1 MNFYLYQTNRHKQN
15 KIILYTLII
24 IILIILFLANCTKKL
39 SVKQYIDVAK
49 VQINKGEYLKAYSNL
64 IKAKS
69 LAPNNAVIWYYL
81 GIIQL
86 RLGNIDR
93 AINNEEIALQ
103 LDKTNP
109 RIIVNLGYLY
119 TISGYYNKAYIL
131 AKKLINSQN
140 YKIYGY
146 LILGNV
152 KALKGQISK
161 AKRFFIKA
169 INKNPNNYEAY
180 LDLANL
186 YILTGEYDLAET
198 CYQKAIELNPYSPY
212 VYLAI
217 AHFYIFLKKI
227 DEAEHYF
234 KKAISMSSNKNIRLR
249 YEVALGDFY
258 LKFKKFKKAF
268 TLFQLLFD
276 KYQYSKPEIVLKL
289 AFSAINL
296 KNFDLAQKLLDKLNT
311 IIPNSYCVAYLQG
324 LLYLCQGDYVDA
336 RYQFN
341 KCQNIVADVNSLYI
355 LSILKLLTGYEKQSI
370 AKLNQA
376 LQLNPV
382 SAKVEWLLAC
392 LYTQNHQPILALTH
406 LIHLIDSPKY
416 AHLAHDLIAIN
427 LIISGQTITAGKEL
441 KLIKYA
447 YPKDRL
453 LPVLELALLLKKNKR
468 DFLFKKI
475 EKLWQKGTLPLPA
488 VSICRFYPEIFK
500 GLKSPLMS
508 QDSYILYATA
518 ACLNAGDVKLAD
530 QLIDKASNQDSPSWL
545 FLKASILIKE
555 GKYQQ
560 SQILLTELIQKRPN
574 YYIVYDLLGDT
585 YLRNKKY
592 KQAAQSYLQA
602 LKYNPDDINALNNR
616 AWCLLHLS
624 RPNALEDARALAEKA
639 LDLSPKDPKIMDTLG
654 WIYYKLNMYSA
665 GLQLVKR
672 ANRLNPNDITIK
684 KHLLVILKDKKSL
697 GTFN

>member
-1 MNFYLYQTNRHKQN
+1 MKYIQQN
-15 KIILYTLII
+15 NSKIKILILF
-24 IILIILFLANCTKKL
+24 IILILLFSFSCAKKL
-39 SVKQYIDVAK
+39 SINQYINLAK
-49 VQINKGEYLKAYSNL
+49 TQINQGNYLKAYSNL

-69 LAPNNAVIWYYL
+69 LNPHKAIIWYYL

-86 RLGNIDR
+86 RLGNIR
-93 AINNEEIALQ
+93 GAINNEEIALQ
-103 LDKTNP
+103 FDKNNP
-109 RIIVNLGYLY
+109 KIMIKLGYLY
-119 TISGYYNKAYIL
+119 IISGYYNKAYLL
-131 AKKLINSQN
+131 AKRLINSNN

-146 LILGNV
+146 LILGNIQ
-152 KALKGQISK
+152 ALKGQISK
-161 AKRFFIKA
+161 AKKLFIKA

-186 YILTGEYDLAET
+186 YILTAKYNLAET
-198 CYQKAIELNPYSPY
+198 CYQKAIKLNSDSPY
-212 VYLAI
+212 VYLAT
-217 AHFYIFLKKI
+217 AYFYVFLKRVSK
-227 DEAEHYF
+227 AEYYF
-234 KKAISMSSNKNIRLR
+234 KKAISISKDKNIKLK
-249 YEVALGDFY
+249 YEVTLGNFY
-258 LKFKKFKKAF
+258 LRFKKFKKAY
-268 TLFQLLFD
+268 TLFHELFD
-276 KYQYSKPEIVLKL
+276 KYKYSKPDIVLKL

-296 KNFDLAQKLLDKLNT
+296 KDFNLAQKLLNKLNN

-324 LLYLCQGDYVDA
+324 LLNLYQGDYIDA

-341 KCQNIVADVNSLYI
+341 RCQNIVADVNSLYM
-355 LSILKLLTGYEKQSI
+355 LSVLKLLTGYEKQSI

-376 LQLNPV
+376 LQLDPTSSN
-382 SAKVEWLLAC
+382 VEWLLSC
-392 LYTQNHQPILALTH
+392 LYTQNNQPILALTH
-406 LIHLIDSPKY
+406 LIHLIDCPKY

-427 LIISGQTITAGKEL
+427 LIMSGQTITATKEL
-441 KLIKYA
+441 RLIRYA

-453 LPVLELALLLKKNKR
+453 LPTLELALLLKKNKR
-468 DFLFKKI
+468 DLLLKKI
-475 EKLWQKGTLPLPA
+475 KKLWQKGTLPLPA

-508 QDSYILYATA
+508 KDSYILYATA

-530 QLIDKASNQDSPSWL
+530 QLIDKALNQDSPSWL

-574 YYIVYDLLGDT
+574 YYIAYDLLGDT
-585 YLRNKKY
+585 YLRDKKY

-665 GLQLVKR
+665 GLELVKR
-672 ANRLNPNDITIK
+672 ANRLDPNDITIK
-684 KHLLVILKDKKSL
+684 KHLAVILKDKKSL